1 MFKDIEMDLSHFS
14 VNDLITI
21 IVLIAQA
28 GIVYYRLKKVEQS
41 AEKLN
46 ELFIAFAVHENKFQN
61 HVHNFEKNSIRVD
74 NNIERLDNR
83 LSGVENQA
91 YAALIKSR
99 KQKQDS

>member
-1 MFKDIEMDLSHFS
+1 MELESLSF
-14 VNDLITI
+14 NNLITI
-21 IVLIAQA
+21 IVIIAQA

-61 HVHNFEKNSIRVD
+61 HLQHFEKNSMRVD

-83 LSGVENQA
+83 ISGVENQA

-99 KQKQDS
+99 KQKQDI